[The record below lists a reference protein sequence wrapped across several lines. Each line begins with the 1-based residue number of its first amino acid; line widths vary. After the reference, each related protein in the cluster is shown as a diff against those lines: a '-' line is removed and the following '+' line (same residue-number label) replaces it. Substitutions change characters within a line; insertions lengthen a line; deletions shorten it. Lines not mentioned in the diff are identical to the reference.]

1 MTLILAMLLLS
12 ASVLGAGASVR
23 LLPGADVTRW
33 LKPML
38 AFSGAYLFS
47 ITILHLLPETL
58 ALAGNTT
65 TRVGYWVLAGFF
77 LQMLLELASEGIE
90 HGHVH
95 HHPERDGSFGPVL
108 LLASL
113 VVHSALEGSILTER
127 ATRADGGFWPV
138 LLGVVLHHIPAA
150 LALMSV
156 LLARLNSFRRAMAY
170 LAVFAVASPLGMVV
184 GGVLENGPAYP
195 VLAGLVAG
203 NFLHISTTI
212 LFETTPEHR
221 FNRPKM
227 LAALVGVVLAL
238 VVA

>member
-1 MTLILAMLLLS
+1 MA
-12 ASVLGAGASVR
+12 AGATVR
-23 LLPGADVTRW
+23 LLPGADLTRW

-58 ALAGNTT
+58 ALAGAGWA
-65 TRVGYWVLAGFF
+65 RVGYWVLAGFF

-95 HHPERDGSFGPVL
+95 RHPEREGGYGPVL
-108 LLASL
+108 LLLSL

-127 ATRADGGFWPV
+127 ATQRGSGFWPV

-156 LLARLNSFRRAMAY
+156 LLARLNSFRRALAY
-170 LAVFAVASPLGMVV
+170 LAVFAVAAPLGMLV
-184 GGVLENGPAYP
+184 GGTLESGPAYP

-227 LAALVGVVLAL
+227 VAAAIGVVLAL
-238 VVA
+238 LVS

>member
-12 ASVLGAGASVR
+12 ASVLGAGAAVR
-23 LLPGADVTRW
+23 LLPGDITRW

-58 ALAGNTT
+58 ALAGNGVG
-65 TRVGYWVLAGFF
+65 RVGYWVLAGFF

-95 HHPERDGSFGPVL
+95 RHPERDHGYGPFL

-127 ATRADGGFWPV
+127 ATRAGGGFWPV

-156 LLARLNSFRRAMAY
+156 LLARFNSFRRSLAY
-170 LAVFAVASPLGMVV
+170 LAVFAVAAPLGMLV
-184 GGVLENGPAYP
+184 GGALENGPAYP

-212 LFETTPEHR
+212 LFETAPEHR

-227 LAALVGVVLAL
+227 LAAAVGVALAL
-238 VVA
+238 LVA

>member
-1 MTLILAMLLLS
+1 MTLLLAMLLLS
-12 ASVLGAGASVR
+12 SSVLAAGAAVR
-23 LLPGADVTRW
+23 LLPGTDLTRW

-58 ALAGNTT
+58 AIAGEGWA
-65 TRVGYWVLAGFF
+65 RVGYWVLAGFF
-77 LQMLLELASEGIE
+77 LQMLLEVASEGIE

-95 HHPERDGSFGPVL
+95 RHPEREGGYGPVL
-108 LLASL
+108 LLLSL

-127 ATRADGGFWPV
+127 ATQRGGGFWPI

-170 LAVFAVASPLGMVV
+170 LAVFAVAAPLGMLV
-184 GGVLENGPAYP
+184 GGTLESGPAYP
-195 VLAGLVAG
+195 ILAGLVAG

-221 FNRPKM
+221 FNRAKM
-227 LAALVGVVLAL
+227 VAAAVGVVLAL
-238 VVA
+238 LVS

>member
-12 ASVLGAGASVR
+12 ASVLGAGAAVR
-23 LLPGADVTRW
+23 LLPGDVTRW

-58 ALAGNTT
+58 QLLGAEAG
-65 TRVGYWVLAGFF
+65 RVGYWVLAGFF

-95 HHPERDGSFGPVL
+95 RHPEHDHGYGPFL

-127 ATRADGGFWPV
+127 ATRAGGGFWPV

-156 LLARLNSFRRAMAY
+156 LLARFNSFRRSLAY
-170 LAVFAVASPLGMVV
+170 LAVFAVAAPLGMLV

-227 LAALVGVVLAL
+227 LAAAVGVALAL
-238 VVA
+238 LVA

>member
-1 MTLILAMLLLS
+1 
-12 ASVLGAGASVR
+12 
-23 LLPGADVTRW
+23 

-58 ALAGNTT
+58 QLAGANSAY
-65 TRVGYWVLAGFF
+65 VGYWVLAGFF
-77 LQMLLELASEGIE
+77 LQLLLELASEGIE

-95 HHPERDGSFGPVL
+95 RHPERKGGYGPVL

-127 ATRADGGFWPV
+127 ATQAGGGFWPV

-156 LLARLNSFRRAMAY
+156 LLARLSSFRRAMLY
-170 LAVFAVASPLGMVV
+170 LATFALASPLGMLI
-184 GGVLENGPAYP
+184 GGWLESGPYYP
-195 VLAGLVAG
+195 ILAGLVAG

-212 LFETTPEHR
+212 LFETTPNHR
-221 FNRPKM
+221 FDRQKM
-227 LAALVGVVLAL
+227 LATVFGVTLAL
-238 VVA
+238 LIT

>member
-12 ASVLGAGASVR
+12 ASVMGAGAAVR
-23 LLPGADVTRW
+23 LLPGDVTRW

-58 ALAGNTT
+58 ALAGTGAA
-65 TRVGYWVLAGFF
+65 RVGYWVLGGFF

-95 HHPERDGSFGPVL
+95 RHPEHDHGYGPGL

-127 ATRADGGFWPV
+127 ATRAGGGFWSV
-138 LLGVVLHHIPAA
+138 LVGVVLHHIPAA

-156 LLARLNSFRRAMAY
+156 LLARVNSFRRALAY
-170 LAVFAVASPLGMVV
+170 LAVFAVAAPLGMLV
-184 GGVLENGPAYP
+184 GGALEDGPLYP

-227 LAALVGVVLAL
+227 LAAAAGVVLAL
-238 VVA
+238 LVA